1 MPGALGH
8 RRVADCQRRHLVVV
22 DDGAHTHARTA
33 RRHRRVHRPGQRHR
47 ERLVPFRVPVVQ
59 HPHADRPCRA
69 PGRNCQRVRHP
80 RVVLPRPGRPVGGR
94 VPHRHAGEAR
104 LAQRHREL
112 RMPGALGHRRVA
124 DRQRRHLVVVDD
136 GAHTHTR
143 SARWHRRVHR
153 PGQRHRERLV
163 HFRVLVVQHPHPDH
177 PRRASGG
184 NGQGSARVR
193 VILPRA
199 CRAVRRCVPHH
210 HARVA
215 RIAQRHRE
223 VRRTAVLGYRH
234 VVDAQGRSGSGAG
247 AVAVVVVAAAVVA
260 VVVAAVVVAAV
271 VVAAVVV
278 AAVVGAAVVTAAVA
292 AAVVGAAVVTAA
304 VAAAVAAAA
313 AAAVIAAAAV
323 VGAARADTH
332 HHRAPPVHR
341 AIGVVIPDL
350 VRKGDGRGPGTVF
363 FDVLFAPLLRPGH
376 PKALPP
382 VPVAAIERA
391 VERRNQRQVPVPAAR
406 VPHAVDVNHHEPVL
420 ARRYVRNEYPV
431 PVFVELESAVLVDL
445 VRGRLLRQPHAVGD
459 ALSRCDRQ

>member
-47 ERLVPFRVPVVQ
+47 ERLVP
-59 HPHADRPCRA
+59 
-69 PGRNCQRVRHP
+69 
-80 RVVLPRPGRPVGGR
+80 
-94 VPHRHAGEAR
+94 
-104 LAQRHREL
+104 
-112 RMPGALGHRRVA
+112 
-124 DRQRRHLVVVDD
+124 
-136 GAHTHTR
+136 
-143 SARWHRRVHR
+143 
-153 PGQRHRERLV
+153 
-163 HFRVLVVQHPHPDH
+163 FRVLVVQHPHPDH

-223 VRRTAVLGYRH
+223 VRRTAVLGHRH

-247 AVAVVVVAAAVVA
+247 VVAVVVVAAVVG
-260 VVVAAVVVAAV
+260 AAVVVAAV
-271 VVAAVVV
+271 AAAVVG

-292 AAVVGAAVVTAA
+292 AAAAAAVVAAAVVGAAVVTAA
-304 VAAAVAAAA
+304 V
-313 AAAVIAAAAV
+313 AAAV